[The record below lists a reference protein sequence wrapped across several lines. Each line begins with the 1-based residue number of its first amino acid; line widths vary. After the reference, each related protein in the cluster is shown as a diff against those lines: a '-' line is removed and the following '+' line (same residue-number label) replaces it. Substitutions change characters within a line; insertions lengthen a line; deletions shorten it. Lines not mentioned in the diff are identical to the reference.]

1 MDFTKAV
8 EVSNKIYWIGSYIE
22 NDPFQCHAYLI
33 KNDDESILIDPGSML
48 EFESLIAKTRTI
60 IDLNDIKYIVLHHQD
75 PDLAASVPAIE
86 KLIERDDLQIV
97 THSRITVLLKH
108 YLIKS
113 KYYEI
118 DHNDHKLVTSNGLS
132 LDFISTPYCH
142 SPGAFVSY
150 EPGSKVLFSSD
161 IFGGLEESWQFY
173 AADDYFQ
180 QAKAFH
186 ASYMPGK
193 DIFNYT
199 LRKIEQLDIN
209 LILPQH
215 GSIIKRKYITTLIN
229 DLKDLDCGLYI
240 DNNYNDELL
249 DMIEQLEESKQ
260 AIKQQQK
267 FLQDVINGASDPMM
281 VINYDYTISLMN
293 SAARGLSNDDLIE
306 DINNPKCYEV
316 SHHRNTPCEGENESC
331 PLKTVME
338 QNKFVQVVHNYQLS
352 NGEAQYVELSAK
364 PLTDDKGKVYAI
376 IELAH
381 DITLHLKNQEEL
393 NEQKKLSDYKA
404 SHDTLTGLPDRSLLM
419 ERLRQTIKQAKRNQ
433 NKIAVL
439 FIDLDNFKPI
449 NDTYGHKNGDKVL
462 KTIASRF
469 KKNLRQVDT
478 IARLGG
484 DEFVIVF
491 NSIKQTSDINEVLEK
506 LIVKINEP
514 ISINQAKITMTLSI
528 GISIYPD
535 DAVKTKD
542 LLDYA
547 DTAMYKSKGAGR
559 NMYQYYNNK
568 L

>member
-1 MDFTKAV
+1 LDFTKAV
-8 EVSNKIYWIGSYIE
+8 EISNKIYWIGSYIE

-33 KNDDESILIDPGSML
+33 KNNDESILIDPGSML
-48 EFESLIAKTRTI
+48 EFDSLIAKTRSI
-60 IDLNDIKYIVLHHQD
+60 IDLKDIKYIVLHHQD

-86 KLIERDDLQIV
+86 KLIGRDDLQIV

-118 DHNDHKLVTSNGLS
+118 DHNDHKLVTDNGLS

-150 EPGSKVLFSSD
+150 EPASKVLFSSD

-173 AADDYFQ
+173 ATENYFQ

-215 GSIIKRKYITTLIN
+215 GSIIKRKYIAKLID
-229 DLKDLDCGLYI
+229 DLKNMDCGLYI
-240 DNNYNDELL
+240 DNNYNEELL

-260 AIKQQQK
+260 ALKQQQE
-267 FLQDVINGASDPMM
+267 FLQNIIDGAIDPMM
-281 VINYDYTISLMN
+281 VINCDYTISLMN
-293 SAARGLSNDDLIE
+293 NAARSLINDDLIE
-306 DINNPKCYEV
+306 DINKPKCYEV
-316 SHHRNTPCEGENESC
+316 SHHRNTPCEGKDEPC
-331 PLKTVME
+331 PLQKVME
-338 QNKFVQVVHNYQLS
+338 QKKVVQVTHNHPLPH
-352 NGEAQYVELSAK
+352 GEMQYVELSAK
-364 PLTDDKGKVYAI
+364 PLTNDKGEVYAI
-376 IELAH
+376 IESAH

-393 NEQKKLSDYKA
+393 NEQKKLSDYRA
-404 SHDTLTGLPDRSLLM
+404 SHDDLTGLPDRSLLM
-419 ERLRQTIKQAKRNQ
+419 DRLRQTIKQAKRHH
-433 NKIAVL
+433 NKAAVL
-439 FIDLDNFKPI
+439 FIDLDNFKPV

-462 KTIASRF
+462 KIIARRF
-469 KKNLRQVDT
+469 KKHLRQIDT
-478 IARLGG
+478 VARLGG

-506 LIVKINEP
+506 LIDAVNKP
-514 ISINQAKITMTLSI
+514 ISIDQAEVKMTMSI
-528 GISIYPD
+528 GISVYPD
-535 DAVKTKD
+535 DAVKTKY

-547 DTAMYKSKGAGR
+547 DIAMYRAKDAGR
-559 NMYQYYNNK
+559 NMHQYYNNK

>member
-60 IDLNDIKYIVLHHQD
+60 IDLKDIKYIILHHQD
-75 PDLAASVPAIE
+75 PDLAASVPVIE
-86 KLIERDDLQIV
+86 KLIDRDDLQIV

-118 DHNDHKLVTSNGLS
+118 DHNDHKLVTSTGLS

-173 AADDYFQ
+173 ATDNYFQ

-229 DLKDLDCGLYI
+229 DLKEMDCGLYI

-260 AIKQQQK
+260 ALKQQQK

-338 QNKFVQVVHNYQLS
+338 QNKFVQVMHNYQLS

-393 NEQKKLSDYKA
+393 TEQKKLSDYKA
-404 SHDTLTGLPDRSLLM
+404 SHDNLTGLPDRSLLM

-433 NKIAVL
+433 NKVAVL
-439 FIDLDNFKPI
+439 FVDLDNFKPI

-478 IARLGG
+478 VARLGG

-547 DTAMYKSKGAGR
+547 DTAMYKSKAAGR
-559 NMYQYYNNK
+559 NIYQYYNNK

>member
-1 MDFTKAV
+1 LDFTKAV

-33 KNDDESILIDPGSML
+33 KNNDESILIDPGSML
-48 EFESLIAKTRTI
+48 EFDSLIAKTRSI
-60 IDLNDIKYIVLHHQD
+60 IDLKDIKYIVLHHQD

-86 KLIERDDLQIV
+86 KLIGRDDLQIV

-118 DHNDHKLVTSNGLS
+118 DHNDHKLVTDNGLS

-150 EPGSKVLFSSD
+150 EPASKVLFSSD

-173 AADDYFQ
+173 ATENYFQ

-215 GSIIKRKYITTLIN
+215 GSIIKRKYIAKLID
-229 DLKDLDCGLYI
+229 DLKNMDCGLYI
-240 DNNYNDELL
+240 DNNYNEELL
-249 DMIEQLEESKQ
+249 DVIEQLEESKQ
-260 AIKQQQK
+260 ALKQQQE
-267 FLQDVINGASDPMM
+267 FLQNIIDGAIDPMM
-281 VINYDYTISLMN
+281 VINCDYTISLMN
-293 SAARGLSNDDLIE
+293 NAARSLINDDLIE
-306 DINNPKCYEV
+306 DINKPKCYEV
-316 SHHRNTPCEGENESC
+316 SHHRNTPCEGKDEPC
-331 PLKTVME
+331 PLQKVME
-338 QNKFVQVVHNYQLS
+338 QKKVVQVTHNHSLPH
-352 NGEAQYVELSAK
+352 GEMQYIELSAK
-364 PLTDDKGKVYAI
+364 PLTNDKGEVYAI
-376 IELAH
+376 IESAH

-393 NEQKKLSDYKA
+393 NEQKKLSDYRA
-404 SHDTLTGLPDRSLLM
+404 SHDDLTGLPDRSLLM
-419 ERLRQTIKQAKRNQ
+419 DRLRQTIKQAKRHH
-433 NKIAVL
+433 NKAAVL
-439 FIDLDNFKPI
+439 FIDLDNFKPV
-449 NDTYGHKNGDKVL
+449 NDTYGHKDGDKVL
-462 KTIASRF
+462 KTIADRF
-469 KKNLRQVDT
+469 KKHLRQVDT
-478 IARLGG
+478 VDRLGG

-491 NSIKQTSDINEVLEK
+491 NSIKETSDINEVLEK
-506 LIVKINEP
+506 LIDAVNKP
-514 ISINQAKITMTLSI
+514 ISIDQAEVKMTMSI
-528 GISIYPD
+528 GISVYPD
-535 DAVKTKD
+535 DAVKTKY

-547 DTAMYKSKGAGR
+547 DIAMYRAKDAGR
-559 NMYQYYNNK
+559 NMHQYYNNK